1 MQKLK
6 QILIDKNISAKDLAS
21 QLNISEVNISRY
33 LNNKRKMSVVI
44 LYRISKLLNVSMEDL
59 IDDRISI

>member
-6 QILIDKNISAKDLAS
+6 QILIDKNITAKDLAS